1 MNVYELLCLQEDFVE
16 TLTEIKSEILDIT
29 DGTAPVYINNTDV
42 IAIIDNRIKEIES
55 ESRRIL
61 GQ

>member
-16 TLTEIKSEILDIT
+16 TLNEIKSEILDIT

-42 IAIIDNRIKEIES
+42 LAIIDKRIKEIES

>member
-1 MNVYELLCLQEDFVE
+1 MQVYEMLVIQQDFIETLQEIRQSV
-16 TLTEIKSEILDIT
+16 LDLT
-29 DGTAPVYINNTDV
+29 DGAPDKVKTTDV
-42 IAIIDNRIKEIES
+42 LAIIDKRIKEIES

>member
-16 TLTEIKSEILDIT
+16 TLTEIKSEILDMT
-29 DGTAPVYINNTDV
+29 EGTAPVYINNTDV
-42 IAIIDNRIKEIES
+42 LAIIDKRIKEIES

>member
-29 DGTAPVYINNTDV
+29 EGTAPVYINNTDV
-42 IAIIDNRIKEIES
+42 LAIIDKRIKEIED

>member
-16 TLTEIKSEILDIT
+16 TLTEIKFEILDIT
-29 DGTAPVYINNTDV
+29 EGTAPVYINNTDV
-42 IAIIDNRIKEIES
+42 LAIIDKRIKEIES

>member
-16 TLTEIKSEILDIT
+16 TLNEIKSEILDIT
-29 DGTAPVYINNTDV
+29 EGTAPVYINNTDV
-42 IAIIDNRIKEIES
+42 LAIIDKRIKEIES